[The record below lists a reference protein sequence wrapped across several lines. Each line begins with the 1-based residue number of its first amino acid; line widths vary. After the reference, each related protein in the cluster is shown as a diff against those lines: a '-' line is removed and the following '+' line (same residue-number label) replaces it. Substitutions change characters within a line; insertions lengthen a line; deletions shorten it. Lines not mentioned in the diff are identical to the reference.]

1 MNDLPLFVADV
12 GNTRTKFGFYARPNA
27 ESGPCEEFVDETE
40 NYERLARRLK
50 ATNASSTR
58 WIVASVCPQ
67 KTRRLESVAREFRP
81 NDRFRVLGLND
92 VKIDVEYKYPQKL
105 GIDRV
110 VAAFSAARR
119 LPNARPI
126 LIVDVGTAAT
136 VDFVDARG
144 VFCGGAIL
152 AGPRIMSESLHEKTE
167 KLPELNDAEQKCDA
181 REVAYP
187 AQETE
192 EAILLGVDRM
202 LSGAIAS
209 IYWEIKRSF
218 AQDADDLAIVISGG
232 SATTIERGLNRF
244 FADLQFGLG
253 VSTRKPKICVF
264 PNLILDGLRYIAQTQ
279 DASFWSRAQS

>member
-1 MNDLPLFVADV
+1 MNDRSLFVADV

-27 ESGPCEEFVDETE
+27 ELEPPVEFADESE

-50 ATNASSTR
+50 DLKAPRAR

-67 KTRRLESVAREFRP
+67 KVERLERLVRELRP
-81 NDRFRVLGLND
+81 DDVFRVLELSD
-92 VKIDVEYKYPQKL
+92 VKIGVEYRYPKKL
-105 GIDRV
+105 GLDRV
-110 VAAFSAARR
+110 VAAFSATRF

-136 VDFVDARG
+136 VDLVDARG

-152 AGPRIMSESLHEKTE
+152 AGSRIMSESLYEKTE
-167 KLPELNDAEQKCDA
+167 QLPELNDAERKCDA
-181 REVAYP
+181 QEFAYP

-209 IYWEIKRSF
+209 IYWEVKRSL
-218 AQDADDLAIVISGG
+218 AQDAEKLAIVISGG
-232 SATTIERGLNRF
+232 NATSIERGLNRF
-244 FADLQFGLG
+244 FSDLQASLG
-253 VSTRKPKICVF
+253 APVPRPQICVL

-279 DASFWSRAQS
+279 EESFWRRTR